1 MRDIISDSFILD
13 FLQVLAIPAILII
26 ILIVVVEK
34 IKKY

>member
-13 FLQVLAIPAILII
+13 FLQVLVIPAILII